1 MKIIDI
7 VPRKKTFPEQI
18 SQKKTLSLKKRLFNN
33 RYLILSNLSLFSR
46 FGLAV
51 FLILSFLGSSISF
64 VSAPVQ
70 ISFADTLEE
79 RKNLEQKLSEIESEI
94 QAYEKNIEEVQ
105 GEKKTLANEIKI
117 LDKTMAKINL
127 QIKAIDLEIQRLNLR
142 INDLGVNIKDSET
155 KIDAQRELLGDS
167 LKVFYENGQLS
178 LLEILMSRDSLS
190 DFFDEVNAQTA
201 IQDQLQ
207 KELVLIRDLKK
218 NLEGQR
224 TNWIDRREDQASLL
238 SIQKAQKDE
247 LNSKKQEKDRL
258 LSITKGK
265 ETLYQNLIKES
276 KKTAAEIRAQL
287 YKLLGGGEISFGD
300 ALKYADSASQQ
311 TGVRSALLLAVLD
324 KESDLGKN
332 VGKCSYKTA
341 MAPGPPESK
350 RDDVTPFLQI
360 TKELDINPDSILVS
374 CPILRD
380 GSYGGAMGISQFI
393 PSTWMLYKSRI
404 QKITGSL
411 PSPWNPRDAFLATA
425 LYLADAGAANASYSK
440 ERIAAAK
447 YYAGSRWSLYL
458 RSYGDKVMKLASYYE
473 DQIKILKQAGLKVSL
488 EN

>member
-178 LLEILMSRDSLS
+178 LLE
-190 DFFDEVNAQTA
+190 
-201 IQDQLQ
+201 
-207 KELVLIRDLKK
+207 
-218 NLEGQR
+218 
-224 TNWIDRREDQASLL
+224 
-238 SIQKAQKDE
+238 
-247 LNSKKQEKDRL
+247 
-258 LSITKGK
+258 
-265 ETLYQNLIKES
+265 
-276 KKTAAEIRAQL
+276 
-287 YKLLGGGEISFGD
+287 
-300 ALKYADSASQQ
+300 
-311 TGVRSALLLAVLD
+311 
-324 KESDLGKN
+324 
-332 VGKCSYKTA
+332 
-341 MAPGPPESK
+341 
-350 RDDVTPFLQI
+350 
-360 TKELDINPDSILVS
+360 
-374 CPILRD
+374 
-380 GSYGGAMGISQFI
+380 
-393 PSTWMLYKSRI
+393 
-404 QKITGSL
+404 
-411 PSPWNPRDAFLATA
+411 
-425 LYLADAGAANASYSK
+425 
-440 ERIAAAK
+440 
-447 YYAGSRWSLYL
+447 
-458 RSYGDKVMKLASYYE
+458 
-473 DQIKILKQAGLKVSL
+473 
-488 EN
+488 